1 MSSLDGIVLATII
14 SKPADFNLDSTVSEV
29 VKYSALSLL
38 AMTLVYTA
46 TYFKQVTQHKAVQ
59 QLNTIIKRKY
69 IAYNVFNQEAI
80 QADKQISNLMNDYKL
95 VETNY
100 FNLFFDTI
108 FYAMMGTVSSIYILW
123 LSVPVGVLFI
133 LFAFLPMLTPKLF
146 KKEIATKTD
155 QWSQSSETFVQR
167 ITDLFNGL
175 HVLKTYQARNHMNEK
190 VTESLNTY
198 ETNYYKLNKVQSVAQ
213 WTSWIFS
220 AISYIA
226 PIFIGLLLVVQGR
239 IDAAIIIAIFMAS
252 DRVVAP
258 FRMVASNINVM
269 QSTIDIRKNIQDTL
283 NAVVDEDEQSAFTSE
298 DVSVVLNDISFNYP
312 NSSNLFSNIDLH
324 IHSGDKVL
332 LTGDSGSGKTT
343 ILNLIQGV
351 INPTCGSIE
360 YKDDDTSQ
368 LLADSTSFIARI
380 QQDPFMFNES
390 LEFNLTLGNK
400 FSKES
405 CLNVLDKVGLI
416 RELGEDCLA
425 KNYGNS
431 GANLS
436 GGQNSVWQLP
446 ERCCTKKPF
455 C

>member
-1 MSSLDGIVLATII
+1 MII
-14 SKPADFNLDSTVSEV
+14 NL
-29 VKYSALSLL
+29 L
-38 AMTLVYTA
+38 
-46 TYFKQVTQHKAVQ
+46 
-59 QLNTIIKRKY
+59 
-69 IAYNVFNQEAI
+69 
-80 QADKQISNLMNDYKL
+80 KQIILIC
-95 VETNY
+95 
-100 FNLFFDTI
+100 FFDTI

-343 ILNLIQGV
+343 ILTLIQGV
-351 INPTCGSIE
+351 INPTSGSIE